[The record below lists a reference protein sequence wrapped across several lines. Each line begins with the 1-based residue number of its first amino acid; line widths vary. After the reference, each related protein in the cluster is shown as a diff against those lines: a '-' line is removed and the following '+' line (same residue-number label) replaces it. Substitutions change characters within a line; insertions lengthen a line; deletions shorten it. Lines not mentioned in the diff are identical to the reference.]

1 MMKTSDSDTAS
12 RSRPPGWLYEGL
24 DLIDQRRRAL
34 LITTGVLVIVAVV
47 VAIVAPGLLPPT
59 PLVGAAV
66 GVAALL
72 LSIAVLIALDSAD
85 LTVRGPRH
93 VRAAGG
99 ELVAV
104 LPSRADTDAASELAA
119 AIQDVRPDGRT
130 LLLGI
135 AAATGDGSR
144 CAAWV
149 GRLGHRLALD
159 GTSVLTLDMTGEG
172 NGQPGFLEMVRKGA
186 KLSSV
191 VKLDPDLRL
200 AHLGA
205 GRDTKEALRAFVE
218 AGSWIPRDLEV
229 LLVALPMAASR
240 PVVRASLVLDQLLVV
255 AERDR
260 TSRVELIAGLDAVE
274 AVGTQ
279 AQVILIDDAFARHL
293 GVGAG
298 PSGSPADA
306 TLEPDVPQGR
316 GVTVVKGAAADLDP
330 PGDQAAP
337 ADPEVTDVDDEPEF
351 EADPVAP
358 AFGSGTQVIEDEAT
372 VAVSRSEP
380 HRATVP
386 EPTPIPDPMPQ
397 PDPMPEPMPD
407 PLPDP
412 QPDPMPQPEPTPQ
425 PDPEPT
431 PQPDPMPDPM
441 SDSDPGPEPDPVPAL
456 SPEPDPAPTSRPKPQ
471 PRPLEHESTEP
482 IGRKTTD
489 TAGDESSAPSEPQP
503 TPASEARASTADTD
517 RLPRFNPSAAAPE
530 EPAASVAPE
539 PPTAPEAEEQDLL
552 TSTARLS
559 RLMDEVADRESDR
572 PD

>member
-1 MMKTSDSDTAS
+1 MKKTPDADRAR

-34 LITTGVLVIVAVV
+34 LITAGVLVIVAVA

-59 PLVGAAV
+59 PLVGGAV

-104 LPSRADTDAASELAA
+104 LPARADTDAAAELAA

-135 AAATGDGSR
+135 AAATGDGRRS
-144 CAAWV
+144 AAWV
-149 GRLGHRLALD
+149 DRLGHRLALD
-159 GTSVLTLDMTGEG
+159 GTSVLTLDLTGQG
-172 NGQPGFLEMVRKGA
+172 TGQPGFLEMVRKST

-191 VKLDPDLRL
+191 VQLDPDLRL
-200 AHLGA
+200 ARLGA

-298 PSGSPADA
+298 PSTPPADP
-306 TLEPDVPQGR
+306 TG
-316 GVTVVKGAAADLDP
+316 
-330 PGDQAAP
+330 
-337 ADPEVTDVDDEPEF
+337 DPEVTDEADEPES

-358 AFGSGTQVIEDEAT
+358 AFEPGTQVIEDEAT
-372 VAVSRSEP
+372 VAMSRSEP

-397 PDPMPEPMPD
+397 PDPLPDPMPD

-412 QPDPMPQPEPTPQ
+412 QPDPMPQPEPTPTPDPQPQPTPDPQPEPTPQ
-425 PDPEPT
+425 PDPAPT

-441 SDSDPGPEPDPVPAL
+441 SDSDPV
-456 SPEPDPAPTSRPKPQ
+456 PEPDPAPPTRPSPQ
-471 PRPLEHESTEP
+471 PRPLEHESTDP
-482 IGRKTTD
+482 IGREAAD
-489 TAGDESSAPSEPQP
+489 SARGEPSAASEPRPTAGSP
-503 TPASEARASTADTD
+503 ARASTDDT
-517 RLPRFNPSAAAPE
+517 RGLPRFNPSAD
-530 EPAASVAPE
+530 EPDAD
-539 PPTAPEAEEQDLL
+539 EQDLL